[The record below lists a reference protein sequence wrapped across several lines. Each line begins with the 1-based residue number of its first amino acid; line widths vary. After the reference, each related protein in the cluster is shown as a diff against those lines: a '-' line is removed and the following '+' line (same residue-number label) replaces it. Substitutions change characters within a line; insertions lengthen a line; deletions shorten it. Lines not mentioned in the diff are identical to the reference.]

1 MNEFVIHS
9 ENSLQFMATSG
20 WDFSRKWHGSVD
32 VSVWLRAAI
41 DPGSRIYLNLDVRDK
56 NGRRRVIIDRCL
68 ATHSRSILLNGRI
81 ALSGMGLVSAL
92 NLVVN
97 IEGEMT
103 PPLVLEEVSL
113 RPHRVAAA
121 PALAR
126 AS

>member
-20 WDFSRKWHGSVD
+20 WDFSRKWQGSVE
-32 VSVWLRAAI
+32 VLVWLRAAI

-56 NGRRRVIIDRCL
+56 NGRRRVIVDRCL
-68 ATHSRSILLNGRI
+68 ATHSRSILLNGRMS
-81 ALSGMGLVSAL
+81 LSGSGLVSAL

-97 IEGEMT
+97 IEGNVT
-103 PPLVLEEVSL
+103 PPIVLEEVSL
-113 RPHRVAAA
+113 KPQRIAAA
-121 PALAR
+121 LAQ